1 MSETG
6 LLPAYLIVGT
16 DGVKRDHA
24 VSRMKARLEKSGMVE
39 FNLDERDMTKDPDIE
54 SIIGSLNTFP
64 MGSEFRLVIL
74 DGCSK
79 LAKAV
84 SEPLVEYL
92 ASPSPTTVCLII
104 ADSLAKNTR
113 LYKAIAKIDK
123 KAIVDCSG
131 TKRWELPRRV
141 QQMATQH
148 GKSISTDAAEE
159 LVSRSGENTRMLDN
173 DLAKLAQMVEAPQIE
188 LADVERWIVRTA
200 EVQPWDFLNAVSARD
215 MRRSLELFKLLPSK
229 SYVWTY
235 TLLCGR
241 IRELI
246 VAKALDGRGQGRGA
260 RRDAQASGLAGQES
274 PYLGTS
280 FFDDRARCRARGR
293 CRCGARAQGFG
304 RFSDRAFALD
314 YEHLEKIV
322 MIPAFLT
329 NSFYPFEGERAIV
342 GACMTSPCLRGVIH
356 FLQGTRKELQKWQT
370 SSLRR
375 SVSAPMR
382 QLACVTRLSSPS
394 SRR

>member
-79 LAKAV
+79 LAKAI
-84 SEPLVEYL
+84 SEPLVDYL

-123 KAIVDCSG
+123 KAVIDCSG

-148 GKSISTDAAEE
+148 GKSISTAAAEE

-173 DLAKLAQMVEAPQIE
+173 DLAKLAQM
-188 LADVERWIVRTA
+188 LMW
-200 EVQPWDFLNAVSARD
+200 SAGLCARPKSSPGTFSMRSRPVTCD
-215 MRRSLELFKLLPSK
+215 ARSSSSIYCPPRATCGLTHCCAAASASLSLPRRSM
-229 SYVWTY
+229 
-235 TLLCGR
+235 R
-241 IRELI
+241 
-246 VAKALDGRGQGRGA
+246 A
-260 RRDAQASGLAGQES
+260 
-274 PYLGTS
+274 
-280 FFDDRARCRARGR
+280 DR
-293 CRCGARAQGFG
+293 
-304 RFSDRAFALD
+304 
-314 YEHLEKIV
+314 V
-322 MIPAFLT
+322 
-329 NSFYPFEGERAIV
+329 
-342 GACMTSPCLRGVIH
+342 
-356 FLQGTRKELQKWQT
+356 
-370 SSLRR
+370 
-375 SVSAPMR
+375 VSWP
-382 QLACVTRLSSPS
+382 QRLSSSPGR
-394 SRR
+394 SRIT

>member
-84 SEPLVEYL
+84 SEPLVDYL

-113 LYKAIAKIDK
+113 LYKAIGKIDK
-123 KAIVDCSG
+123 KAVIDCSG

-148 GKSISTDAAEE
+148 GKSISTAAAEE
-159 LVSRSGENTRMLDN
+159 LVSRSGENTRML
-173 DLAKLAQMVEAPQIE
+173 
-188 LADVERWIVRTA
+188 RWSRR
-200 EVQPWDFLNAVSARD
+200 PRLSLPMWSAGSCALPRFNPGTFS
-215 MRRSLELFKLLPSK
+215 MRSRPVTCDARSSFSIYCPLRA
-229 SYVWTY
+229 T
-235 TLLCGR
+235 CGR
-241 IRELI
+241 THCC
-246 VAKALDGRGQGRGA
+246 AA
-260 RRDAQASGLAGQES
+260 ASAS
-274 PYLGTS
+274 
-280 FFDDRARCRARGR
+280 
-293 CRCGARAQGFG
+293 
-304 RFSDRAFALD
+304 
-314 YEHLEKIV
+314 
-322 MIPAFLT
+322 
-329 NSFYPFEGERAIV
+329 
-342 GACMTSPCLRGVIH
+342 
-356 FLQGTRKELQKWQT
+356 
-370 SSLRR
+370 
-375 SVSAPMR
+375 
-382 QLACVTRLSSPS
+382 
-394 SRR
+394 

>member
-84 SEPLVEYL
+84 SEPLVDYL

-123 KAIVDCSG
+123 KAVIDCSG

-148 GKSISTDAAEE
+148 GKSIST
-159 LVSRSGENTRMLDN
+159 SR
-173 DLAKLAQMVEAPQIE
+173 
-188 LADVERWIVRTA
+188 VRVKT
-200 EVQPWDFLNAVSARD
+200 
-215 MRRSLELFKLLPSK
+215 
-229 SYVWTY
+229 
-235 TLLCGR
+235 
-241 IRELI
+241 
-246 VAKALDGRGQGRGA
+246 
-260 RRDAQASGLAGQES
+260 
-274 PYLGTS
+274 
-280 FFDDRARCRARGR
+280 
-293 CRCGARAQGFG
+293 
-304 RFSDRAFALD
+304 
-314 YEHLEKIV
+314 
-322 MIPAFLT
+322 
-329 NSFYPFEGERAIV
+329 
-342 GACMTSPCLRGVIH
+342 
-356 FLQGTRKELQKWQT
+356 
-370 SSLRR
+370 
-375 SVSAPMR
+375 
-382 QLACVTRLSSPS
+382 LACSITTWLSLPRWSRRPRLSLPTLSAGLYVRPRFNPGTFSMRSRPVTCAVRS
-394 SRR
+394 SSSI

>member
-123 KAIVDCSG
+123 KLSSIVRVPSAGNCRAAFS
-131 TKRWELPRRV
+131 RWRRSAVSPSRRLLPR
-141 QQMATQH
+141 
-148 GKSISTDAAEE
+148 SS
-159 LVSRSGENTRMLDN
+159 S
-173 DLAKLAQMVEAPQIE
+173 
-188 LADVERWIVRTA
+188 
-200 EVQPWDFLNAVSARD
+200 
-215 MRRSLELFKLLPSK
+215 
-229 SYVWTY
+229 
-235 TLLCGR
+235 
-241 IRELI
+241 
-246 VAKALDGRGQGRGA
+246 
-260 RRDAQASGLAGQES
+260 
-274 PYLGTS
+274 
-280 FFDDRARCRARGR
+280 RARART
-293 CRCGARAQGFG
+293 
-304 RFSDRAFALD
+304 
-314 YEHLEKIV
+314 
-322 MIPAFLT
+322 PACSIT
-329 NSFYPFEGERAIV
+329 TWP
-342 GACMTSPCLRGVIH
+342 
-356 FLQGTRKELQKWQT
+356 
-370 SSLRR
+370 SLPRW
-375 SVSAPMR
+375 
-382 QLACVTRLSSPS
+382 
-394 SRR
+394 SRRRKLSLPMWSAGSCARPKFSLGLPQCRLGPRYAPLA

>member
-79 LAKAV
+79 LAKAI
-84 SEPLVEYL
+84 SEPLVDYL

-123 KAIVDCSG
+123 KAVIDCSG

-148 GKSISTDAAEE
+148 GKSISTAAAEE

-173 DLAKLAQMVEAPQIE
+173 DLAKLAQMRRPKLSLPTWSVGSC
-188 LADVERWIVRTA
+188 VRPRSSPGTFSMRSRPVTCDA
-200 EVQPWDFLNAVSARD
+200 RLSFSIYCPPRATCGLTRCCAAASA
-215 MRRSLELFKLLPSK
+215 S
-229 SYVWTY
+229 
-235 TLLCGR
+235 
-241 IRELI
+241 
-246 VAKALDGRGQGRGA
+246 
-260 RRDAQASGLAGQES
+260 
-274 PYLGTS
+274 
-280 FFDDRARCRARGR
+280 
-293 CRCGARAQGFG
+293 
-304 RFSDRAFALD
+304 
-314 YEHLEKIV
+314 
-322 MIPAFLT
+322 
-329 NSFYPFEGERAIV
+329 
-342 GACMTSPCLRGVIH
+342 
-356 FLQGTRKELQKWQT
+356 
-370 SSLRR
+370 
-375 SVSAPMR
+375 
-382 QLACVTRLSSPS
+382 LSSPRRSMRADRVVSWPQRS
-394 SRR
+394 SSSPGRSRIT